1 MKYTTIG
8 LIRPYVILAI
18 GAVIGAGVVAVVK
31 LSANAGDKPLQYQQA
46 QYRPASLFE
55 DNAGNVDIQSLD
67 SLFAELSKF
76 ASDAVVHISVRTDGQ
91 YAPDTGE
98 FMRPR
103 SGDGSGF
110 VYTSDGWIVTNDHVV
125 AGADT
130 VQVILADGRQV
141 EGVVHRAY
149 DPQLDIALVKVN
161 VEGLPT
167 LELADSN
174 GVRPGQFAI
183 AIGVP
188 FGLENSVTI
197 GHVSAIG
204 RSGLASDGRGPA
216 RPYSGMIQTDASINP
231 GNSGGP
237 LLNINGRVIGIN
249 TSIFSTSGVS
259 SGIGFAIPSNIVRA
273 VVDEMIE
280 TGKFDRGLMGIVP
293 EDMKPF
299 EQIELKVA
307 AGSVIRDV
315 EPNDPA
321 DNAGLRVNDVI
332 IAIDSFEITNELD
345 LRVALYA
352 KSPDDKISVTYVR
365 KGKERTTELQLAS
378 PRIVVAQ
385 SPPQREFDFRNPGEG
400 RPNAR
405 PDRDQGQQARPR
417 LGVSLYPVDDATRA
431 QYDLPNSVRGAVI
444 VSVSPR
450 STAAYAGLREGDV
463 IFSIDGE
470 PVRRTEDVVEAMSS
484 AAWGDRME
492 IGFARVENGEVE
504 RDTVRIRFRR

>member
-1 MKYTTIG
+1 MKSTTIG
-8 LIRPYVILAI
+8 MIRPYVILVI
-18 GAVIGAGVVAVVK
+18 GAVIGAGIITAVK
-31 LSANAGDKPLQYQQA
+31 LMADAGDKPMQYQQT

-55 DNAGNVDIQSLD
+55 SSVGDVDIQSID
-67 SLFAELSKF
+67 SLFTELSMF
-76 ASDAVVHISVRTDGQ
+76 ISDAVVHISVQTGVRQ
-91 YAPDTGE
+91 NPDTGE
-98 FMRPR
+98 FLRPR

-125 AGADT
+125 EGADT
-130 VQVILADGRQV
+130 VQVVLANGRVV
-141 EGVVHRAY
+141 EGVVYRAN

-183 AIGVP
+183 AVGVP

-204 RSGLASDGRGPA
+204 RSGEASDGRGPP

-237 LLNINGRVIGIN
+237 LVDINGRVIGIN

-259 SGIGFAIPSNIVRA
+259 SGIGFAIPSNIIRA

-299 EQIELKVA
+299 EQAEFKVA
-307 AGSVIRDV
+307 AGAVIRIV

-332 IAIDSFEITNELD
+332 ILIDSVKITNELD

-352 KSPDDKISVTYVR
+352 KSPDDKINVTYVR
-365 KGKERTTELQLAS
+365 KGKERTTDLQLTS

-385 SPPQREFDFRNPGEG
+385 QRESDFSYPFGNRQ
-400 RPNAR
+400 PNTR
-405 PDRDQGQQARPR
+405 PDRDRGQMARPT

-431 QYDLPNSVRGAVI
+431 QYDLPNTVRGVVV
-444 VSVSPR
+444 VSVTPG
-450 STAAYAGLREGDV
+450 STADNAGLREGDV
-463 IFSIDGE
+463 IFSIDGK
-470 PVRRTEDVVEAMSS
+470 PVRDTEDVVEAMSS
-484 AAWGDRME
+484 ADWGDRME
-492 IGFARVENGEVE
+492 IGYERVEDGEVE
-504 RDTVRIRFRR
+504 RDTVRVRFRR